1 MLPVLRGYYPREFD
15 RYIEPFAGSA
25 AVYFD
30 LDGSGRLDG
39 RPVVLAD
46 VNDDL
51 VGLYHVVCGR
61 LDEVID
67 VLRGFDQGHRADPA
81 AHYYSV
87 RDAGFNPQRRALR
100 AQHARWWEHYTPQ
113 LAAMLIYLNRT
124 GFNGLFR
131 VNAAGDFNVPIGR
144 YQKPTICNVEQLRR
158 ASISLGRPGVRI
170 VREAFSSVLETAGPG
185 DFVYLDPPYAP
196 VGASSDFTSYTAGG
210 FSPADQRE
218 LQQVIIELARRG
230 CQVLLSNSAAAEIRD
245 LYDENDDARRAGL
258 RAIKV
263 PARRAINSNA
273 RKRGAVMEYLV
284 TNVAPE
290 TGLLK
295 PCPT

>member
-1 MLPVLRGYYPREFD
+1 MPPATSTC
-15 RYIEPFAGSA
+15 P
-25 AVYFD
+25 
-30 LDGSGRLDG
+30 SG
-39 RPVVLAD
+39 A
-46 VNDDL
+46 
-51 VGLYHVVCGR
+51 
-61 LDEVID
+61 
-67 VLRGFDQGHRADPA
+67 
-81 AHYYSV
+81 
-87 RDAGFNPQRRALR
+87 
-100 AQHARWWEHYTPQ
+100 T
-113 LAAMLIYLNRT
+113 
-124 GFNGLFR
+124 
-131 VNAAGDFNVPIGR
+131 
-144 YQKPTICNVEQLRR
+144 QKPTICNVEQLRR

-230 CQVLLSNSAAAEIRD
+230 CQVLLSNSTAAEIRD

-273 RKRGAVMEYLV
+273 RKRGRGDGVRRHECRAGDRASEALSHVSAAQSPSPP
-284 TNVAPE
+284 VALSDHRKAAGVIGSGSGPSSRSQPSSRSSAQPSSRPAPVHQSPSRPVPKRPAKIS
-290 TGLLK
+290 GHVNRV
-295 PCPT
+295 PRRGGSG